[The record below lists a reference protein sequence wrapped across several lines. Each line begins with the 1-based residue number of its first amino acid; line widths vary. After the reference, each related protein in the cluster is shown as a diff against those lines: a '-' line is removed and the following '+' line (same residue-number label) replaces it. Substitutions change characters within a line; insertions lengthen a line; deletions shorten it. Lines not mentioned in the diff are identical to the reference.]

1 MAGEPDCLN
10 ETEPYDH
17 DSNAQQLA
25 IQPAALSL
33 PLAGYARNNTYDSV
47 DAANYSTR
55 KSIP

>member
-1 MAGEPDCLN
+1 MTDEPDCLS

-25 IQPAALSL
+25 IQPVALSL
-33 PLAGYARNNTYDSV
+33 PLAGYARNNTYESV
-47 DAANYSTR
+47 DAASCNTR